1 MSKERFLRGMAAVW
15 AVVFFAGAG
24 LRALASC
31 SSFALPFTDLGSTV
45 FCAEIAE
52 AYFSGLTNGTTA
64 TTYSPTATANR
75 EQMAAFVTRTL
86 DQSLARGN
94 RRAALRQ
101 WWNSTPHYDQALG
114 LTTVGNTPQRIQS
127 DGVDVWTPNNA
138 DASVSRV
145 RASDGKVL
153 DTWTGATHAIDILIA
168 MNKVFVAGNSGSSA
182 QTGALYVI
190 DPTQPGTTVT
200 TLISTLGNDVAL
212 AFDGNFIWAANFDGS
227 VAKITPGAWTFTT
240 ASTGFS
246 APGGILFDGLNI
258 WVTDQGDNKLKKLNS
273 DGTIALSVSVGTT
286 PADPIFD
293 GRNIW
298 VPNFGD
304 SSMTVVRASDGTV
317 LKTFSA
323 GNGNQ
328 NGLNQPDE
336 PAFDGQRILVP
347 NFGASTVSL
356 FKATD
361 LSAIGAFPIGK
372 PNPSASCSDG
382 TNFWVGFRLSNAI
395 GKY

>member
-1 MSKERFLRGMAAVW
+1 MATRRFLRGMAAAW
-15 AVVFFAGAG
+15 GVVFFIGAG
-24 LRALASC
+24 FRALASC
-31 SSFALPFTDLGSTV
+31 ASFGLPFTDLGATT
-45 FCAEIAE
+45 FCAQIAE
-52 AYFSGLTNGTTA
+52 AYFSGLANGTSSTTFTPSGTVTRDQMTA
-64 TTYSPTATANR
+64 
-75 EQMAAFVTRTL
+75 FITRTL
-86 DQSLARGN
+86 DQSLARGS

-114 LTTVGNTPQRIQS
+114 LTTVGNTPQRLQS

-145 RASDGKVL
+145 RASDGKLL
-153 DTWTGATHAIDILIA
+153 DTWTGATHAVDILIA
-168 MNKVFVAGNSGSSA
+168 MGKVFVAGNTIPNGS
-182 QTGALYVI
+182 LYMI

-227 VAKITPGAWTFTT
+227 VAKITPGTWTFST
-240 ASTGFS
+240 ATTGFS
-246 APGGILFDGLNI
+246 EPGGILFDGSNI

-273 DGTIALSVSVGTT
+273 NGTIALSVSVGTQ

-293 GRNIW
+293 GHNIW
-298 VPNFGD
+298 VPGFGD
-304 SSMTVVRASDGTV
+304 NTLTVVRASDGLV
-317 LKTFSA
+317 LKTFSS

-328 NGLNQPDE
+328 NGMNEPAN

-356 FKATD
+356 FKASD

-372 PNPSASCSDG
+372 PNPNGACSDG
-382 TNFWVGFRLSNAI
+382 TNFWLSFRLSNQI
-395 GKY
+395 GRY